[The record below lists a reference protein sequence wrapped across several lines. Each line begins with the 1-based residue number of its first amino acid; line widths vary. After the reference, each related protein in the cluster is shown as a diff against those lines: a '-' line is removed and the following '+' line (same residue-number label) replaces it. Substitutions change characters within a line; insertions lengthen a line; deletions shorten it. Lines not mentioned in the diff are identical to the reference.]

1 MIPLERFHFLHA
13 WLVAEF
19 HQRRRSMA
27 KKKRKYRKLE
37 RSLPVMRPNAGGI
50 DIGATEIFV
59 AVPADRDTESVR
71 SFPTFTQDLLLW
83 RTGCSNV
90 VWTGWLWNPPECT
103 GYRCFRF
110 WKRGVLKFIWSMLNM
125 CITFPAASR
134 TCSIVSG
141 FSICI
146 RWACCGPR
154 FAPNTPYA
162 KFAP

>member
-1 MIPLERFHFLHA
+1 
-13 WLVAEF
+13 
-19 HQRRRSMA
+19 MA

-37 RSLPVMRPNAGGI
+37 RSLPVMRAIAGVI

-71 SFPTFTQDLLLW
+71 SFPTFTQDLHALADWLQQC
-83 RTGCSNV
+83 RVDTVAMESTGV
-90 VWTGWLWNPPECT
+90 YWIPLFQILEA
-103 GYRCFRF
+103 R
-110 WKRGVLKFIWSMLNM
+110 VLKFIWSMLNM
-125 CITFPAASR
+125 CITFPGASR